1 MPKKLKGK
9 EWYTLI
15 APKVFGEKE
24 IGETPASD
32 EKLLIGRR
40 VETNL
45 MNLTDDLSKYYIK
58 FYFRVKSVKEG
69 KAFTEFDGLECL
81 RDYISRFIRY
91 RVRRID
97 TIQDLK
103 TKDGKKLRV
112 KTITITSKKIK
123 RNVERD
129 LKKFVENV
137 MKKEVESNDLDEF
150 IKRIVDNRI
159 KNYILNQ
166 GSKIYPI
173 RVFEIRKV
181 ETLSKNQ

>member
-9 EWYTLI
+9 EWYVLI
-15 APKVFGEKE
+15 SPKVFGEKE

-32 EKLLIGRR
+32 EKLLLGRR

-45 MNLTDDLSKYYIK
+45 MNLIDDLSKYYIK
-58 FYFRVKSVKEG
+58 FYFRVKNVKEG

-97 TIQDLK
+97 TIQDLT
-103 TKDGKKLRV
+103 TKDGKKLRI

-129 LKKFVENV
+129 LKRFIENV
-137 MKKEVESNDLDEF
+137 VRKEVGSNELDDF
-150 IKRIVDNRI
+150 IQKTVDNRI
-159 KNYILNQ
+159 KNFILNE
-166 GSKIYPI
+166 GSKIYPM

-181 ETLSKNQ
+181 ETFK